1 MDIKKILR
9 AAWFTPGSKGR
20 WGLPLIFTGKPGGS
34 KTAQIEAEAKS
45 YGMACETFIGSI
57 REPTDIGGLGR
68 LFDDCFRA
76 QPPGWARDLAEK
88 TPRAVLFLDELN
100 TNVPS
105 MQAAMLRVL
114 TDGAIGEL
122 ILPPTVR
129 ISAAMN
135 PVEEAANGWDLAP
148 PLANRFGHLNFEL
161 PSVANWSNWLLGGD
175 ESGAAD
181 SNSKAPSAERL
192 EAEVEKRFP
201 SEFAKAKGLVTAFL
215 KANPGLM
222 HRMPSPGPEASRPW
236 PSHRTWELATRAV
249 AGAAV
254 HDLDASNT
262 EELVAAFIGIGP
274 AAEFYKYMADAD
286 LPDPE
291 VVLDGKVKFKHDPRR
306 LDRTSAVL
314 AACAAVTTSKETE
327 KGKQKARAEALWGII
342 TDVMDAG
349 ATDCTVQAGM
359 ALAKAGLINTG
370 KKAFEALGKIQPVL
384 AAAGF
389 DAKNQ

>member
-20 WGLPLIFTGKPGGS
+20 WGLPILFTGQPGAS
-34 KTAQIEAEAKS
+34 KTAQLESEAKS
-45 YGMACETFIGSI
+45 YGLTPEVFIGSI

-68 LFDDCFRA
+68 LFDDCFRTL
-76 QPPGWARDLAEK
+76 PPGWARDLVEK
-88 TPRAVLFLDELN
+88 TPRSVLILDELN

-122 ILPPTVR
+122 LLPPTVR
-129 ISAAMN
+129 IVGAMN

-148 PLANRFGHLNFEL
+148 PLANRFGHLSFEA
-161 PSVANWSNWLLGGD
+161 PSVANWSAWLLGGD
-175 ESGAAD
+175 VSGEAD
-181 SNSKAPSAERL
+181 SHSKAPSAASL
-192 EAEVEKRFP
+192 EADVEKRFP
-201 SEFAKAKGLVTAFL
+201 SEFARAKGLVTAFL

-222 HRMPSPGPEASRPW
+222 HKMPKPGPEASRAW

-254 HDLDASNT
+254 HHLDAAST
-262 EELVAAFIGIGP
+262 EEFVAAFIGVGP
-274 AAEFYKYMADAD
+274 AAEFYRYLTAAD
-286 LPDPE
+286 LPDPTE
-291 VVLDGKVKFKHDPRR
+291 VLDGTVKFTHDPKR

-314 AACAAVTTSKETE
+314 AACAAVVTAKDTDKKMQ
-327 KGKQKARAEALWGII
+327 KGRAEALWSIL
-342 TDVMDAG
+342 TEVMAAG
-349 ATDCTVQAGM
+349 ATDCCVQAGVAM
-359 ALAKAGLINTG
+359 ARAQLTQTG
-370 KKAFEALGKIQPVL
+370 KKSLEALAKIQPVL

-389 DAKNQ
+389 DARSQ